1 MLSSILI
8 NIGRFVLLVLLQ
20 GLIFNELNLWKGM
33 AIPYVYILF
42 ILLLP
47 LETPRWA
54 ELLLGLITGLA
65 LDMFTNTVGIHASAC
80 VALAYVRPL
89 LLKAIAPRDGYEF
102 GQKASIADFGLNWY
116 LKYAVVLVVIHH
128 TWLFV
133 VEVYSF
139 NGFGFTILR
148 ILMSSALTLVLILLT
163 QYLTYPRKSS
173 GYI

>member
-1 MLSSILI
+1 MLNNILL
-8 NIGRFVLLVLLQ
+8 NIGRFVLLLLLQ
-20 GLIFNELNLWKGM
+20 ALIFNELNLWNGM

-42 ILLLP
+42 LLMLP

-54 ELLLGLITGLA
+54 ELLLGLATGLT

-89 LLKAIAPRDGYEF
+89 LLKAIAPRDGYEY
-102 GQKASIADFGLNWY
+102 GQRASIADFGLTWY

-128 TWLFV
+128 TWLFF
-133 VEVYSF
+133 VEVYSL
-139 NGFGFTILR
+139 NGFGFTMLR
-148 ILMSSALTLVLILLT
+148 IIMSSALTLVLILLT
-163 QYLTYPRKSS
+163 QYLTYSRKSS